1 MQVLVPTSG
10 TYRLCVTVRGANTG
24 ELVGSAATATL
35 HVAAVTADTA
45 TPSYVPVTTAHAV
58 TFTLSGFE
66 LDGVSGGASG
76 EGLALDAA
84 IVTGTATSLCDAA
97 ALGAA
102 TGVIPAAQLTV
113 TSIGATS
120 VQVVIAA
127 GASNALAVNS
137 NVVCVQL
144 RSGAKFYSAG
154 VVNGSCVSCG
164 GCALV
169 SCGIARG

>member
-84 IVTGTATSLCDAA
+84 IVTGVATSNCAA
-97 ALGAA
+97 DLAGA
-102 TGVIPAAQLTV
+102 GVIPAAQLTV
-113 TSIGATS
+113 TSLGATS